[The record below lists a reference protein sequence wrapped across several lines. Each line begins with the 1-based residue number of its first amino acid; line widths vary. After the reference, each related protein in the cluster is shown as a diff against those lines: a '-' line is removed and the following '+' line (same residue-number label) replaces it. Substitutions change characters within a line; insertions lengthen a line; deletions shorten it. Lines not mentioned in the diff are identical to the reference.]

1 MRNLS
6 DCRKEFPSL
15 NREVNGYPVAYL
27 DGPGGTQVP
36 SSVIAAISRYYETSN
51 ANSHGCFTASRE
63 TDQLI
68 VQTREAAAT
77 FLGASDA
84 NQISFGQNMTTL
96 NFALARA
103 IGRSIQ
109 PGDEVIV
116 TDLDHDAN
124 VAPWLTLAERG
135 AVIHHVPIR
144 DDTSLDMEQFYSLLS
159 DRTKVV
165 AVGYASNAV
174 GTVNDVYKIRQ
185 WTREIGATFVI
196 DAVHYAAHGLI
207 DVKQLDPDFLLCSA
221 YKWFGPHVGILY
233 SGKGALDRLTTDKVR
248 PQVNTSPEKIETGT
262 LNHAALAGVKAAV
275 EFIAS
280 LASNSS
286 SSLREN
292 IVMAMQDMYE
302 YEHSLAG
309 KLYHGLKEIPGVTI
323 YGTPVGE
330 NLRTPTVSFTMKG
343 LAPGEIASQL
353 GELGIYVWDGDFYA
367 ISVIKK
373 LGLAETGGLVRIGF
387 APYNTEEEVTR
398 LLNALEL
405 IANKLGT
412 QR

>member
-6 DCRKEFPSL
+6 DCRQEFPSL
-15 NREVNGYPVAYL
+15 NREVNGHPIVYL

-68 VQTREAAAT
+68 EQTREAVAA

-84 NQISFGQNMTTL
+84 SQISFGQNMTTL

-103 IGRSIQ
+103 IGRTIQ

-135 AVIHHVPIR
+135 AVIHHVPIQE
-144 DDTSLDMEQFYSLLS
+144 DTRLDMERFYSLLS

-165 AVGYASNAV
+165 AVGYGSNAV

-185 WTREIGATFVI
+185 WTREIGATLVI
-196 DAVHYAAHGLI
+196 DAVHFAAHGLI

-262 LNHAALAGVKAAV
+262 LNHAALAGVKAAI

-280 LASNSS
+280 LANNSG

-292 IVMAMQDMYE
+292 IVRAMQDMYA

-309 KLYHGLKEIPGVTI
+309 QLYRGLKEIPGVTI
-323 YGTPVGE
+323 YGTPVDE
-330 NLRTPTVSFTMKG
+330 NLRTPTVSFTMDG
-343 LAPGEIASQL
+343 LTPGEVAERL

-373 LGLAETGGLVRIGF
+373 LGLAESGGLVRIGF
-387 APYNTEEEVTR
+387 APYNTEEEVSR
-398 LLNALEL
+398 VLNAVER
-405 IANKLGT
+405 IAKKT
-412 QR
+412 W

>member
-6 DCRKEFPSL
+6 DCRQEFPSL
-15 NREVNGYPVAYL
+15 KREVNGYPVAYL

-36 SSVIAAISRYYETSN
+36 SSVIAAVSRYYETSN
-51 ANSHGCFTASRE
+51 ANIHGCFTASRE

-68 VQTREAAAT
+68 EQTREAVAV

-84 NQISFGQNMTTL
+84 SQISFGQNMTTL

-103 IGRSIQ
+103 IGRTIQ

-144 DDTSLDMEQFYSLLS
+144 EDSTLDMERFYSLLS
-159 DRTKVV
+159 ERTKVV

-185 WTREIGATFVI
+185 WTREIGATLVI
-196 DAVHYAAHGLI
+196 DAVHFAAHGLI
-207 DVKQLDPDFLLCSA
+207 DVEQLDPDFLLCSA
-221 YKWFGPHVGILY
+221 YKWFGPHIGILY
-233 SGKGALDRLTTDKVR
+233 SSKGALDRLTTDKVR

-280 LASNSS
+280 LANNSGG
-286 SSLREN
+286 SLREN
-292 IVMAMQDMYE
+292 IVRAMLDMYV

-309 KLYHGLKEIPGVTI
+309 QLYRGLKEIPGVTI

-330 NLRTPTVSFTMKG
+330 GLRTPTVSFTMNG
-343 LAPGEIASQL
+343 LTPSEIAERL

-373 LGLAETGGLVRIGF
+373 FGLADSGGLVRIGF
-387 APYNTEEEVTR
+387 APYNTEEEISR
-398 LLNALEL
+398 LLTAVEGMAKKNLH
-405 IANKLGT
+405 
-412 QR
+412 R